1 MAEIKKR
8 LDELEDRI
16 WEMEMG
22 QISGSKVTEYYK
34 LMTEAGSLRRQLRE
48 MAE

>member
-1 MAEIKKR
+1 MAEIKR
-8 LDELEDRI
+8 QLEILEDKI

>member
-1 MAEIKKR
+1 MEEIKR
-8 LDELEDRI
+8 QLETLEDKI

-22 QISGSKVTEYYK
+22 IITGSKVIEYYK
-34 LMTEAGSLRRQLRE
+34 LMTEAGNLRRQLRE